1 MAVARKI
8 SALMLDLSGTVHVD
22 DCLLPGVKE
31 ALALLRESSVP
42 VQFVTNTSKESLD
55 SLVDK
60 LVKGGLN
67 VAPDSVFTSLTA
79 AHDLVTKDNLRPLLL
94 LEQSAAQQFSGLCQ
108 DRPNCV
114 LVGLSPSCFHY
125 QKLNEAFQLVMG
137 GARLVAVNKSRY
149 YKKGSELALGTG
161 AFVAGLEFSGDC
173 QAEVV
178 GKPSKTFFELAVARY
193 GGVVAGEVLMV
204 GDDVRDDVIGAQQAG
219 LQGGLVRTGKYRQ
232 GDEDKFDTKPDFVFN
247 SLLEMAQ
254 YVVGQIE

>member
-79 AHDLVTKDNLRPLLL
+79 AHDLGN
-94 LEQSAAQQFSGLCQ
+94 
-108 DRPNCV
+108 
-114 LVGLSPSCFHY
+114 PSC
-125 QKLNEAFQLVMG
+125 A
-137 GARLVAVNKSRY
+137 
-149 YKKGSELALGTG
+149 AL
-161 AFVAGLEFSGDC
+161 
-173 QAEVV
+173 
-178 GKPSKTFFELAVARY
+178 
-193 GGVVAGEVLMV
+193 
-204 GDDVRDDVIGAQQAG
+204 
-219 LQGGLVRTGKYRQ
+219 
-232 GDEDKFDTKPDFVFN
+232 
-247 SLLEMAQ
+247 
-254 YVVGQIE
+254 